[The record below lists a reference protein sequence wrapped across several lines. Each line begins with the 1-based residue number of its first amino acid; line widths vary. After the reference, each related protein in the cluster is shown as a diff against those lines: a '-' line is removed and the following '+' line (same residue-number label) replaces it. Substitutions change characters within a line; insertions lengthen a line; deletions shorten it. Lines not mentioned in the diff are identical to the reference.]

1 MVAATSV
8 SLLAPTVH
16 ATAGFV
22 QWDIIKRSQPKLGLR
37 KRAGTQ
43 QEIIDNSQARG
54 GYFATCTLGTPG
66 QHVTLQLDTGS
77 SDIWVPSSS
86 ASVCDDNA
94 CSLGSCT
101 YHDPLPRPL
110 PPLGTLR
117 HFKLILAHYTAVT
130 SGSSSTFQDI
140 DEVFEISYVD
150 GSFSKGDYF
159 TDSFT
164 IANTSVSNLTM
175 GLGSDTTIP
184 YGLLGIGYALNEAII
199 DTKESLGAAYHNLP
213 ALMMNEGII
222 ATNAYSLWLNDLDAS
237 TGSILFGGIDTEK
250 YVGDLT
256 RIPVIKNN
264 VSDQFDSFIV
274 ELTSIDAV
282 SSSGIDRL
290 TSHQDPIKVVL
301 DSGTTL
307 SYLPTDLA
315 EQVWEETGAIYSA
328 STGLALIPCR
338 MQRSTGYFNFTL
350 GGVSGPTVKIG
361 MDELVL
367 DLVVSGPAPTFT
379 SGQYAGEDACEFG
392 IQNTTGTNLLG
403 DTFLRSAY
411 VVYDLMNNEI
421 GIAQTDFNATD
432 SNIVAFANQSAV
444 IPSATLAPNVSAA
457 TATATFTEP
466 GFLAEV
472 GFSNGT
478 SGAVARG
485 PQTVFGLSTVV
496 LAMAVMGGVVVII

>member
-1 MVAATSV
+1 
-8 SLLAPTVH
+8 
-16 ATAGFV
+16 
-22 QWDIIKRSQPKLGLR
+22 
-37 KRAGTQ
+37 
-43 QEIIDNSQARG
+43 
-54 GYFATCTLGTPG
+54 
-66 QHVTLQLDTGS
+66 
-77 SDIWVPSSS
+77 
-86 ASVCDDNA
+86 
-94 CSLGSCT
+94 
-101 YHDPLPRPL
+101 
-110 PPLGTLR
+110 
-117 HFKLILAHYTAVT
+117 
-130 SGSSSTFQDI
+130 
-140 DEVFEISYVD
+140 
-150 GSFSKGDYF
+150 
-159 TDSFT
+159 
-164 IANTSVSNLTM
+164 M

-184 YGLLGIGYALNEAII
+184 YGLLGIGYSLNEAII
-199 DTKESLGAAYHNLP
+199 DTKESLSAAYHNLP

-222 ATNAYSLWLNDLDAS
+222 ATNAYSLWLNDLDAD
-237 TGSILFGGIDTEK
+237 TGSILFGGIDTQK

-274 ELTSIDAV
+274 ELTSIQAV
-282 SSSGIDRL
+282 SSSGTDQL

-307 SYLPTDLA
+307 SYLPTDIA
-315 EQVWEETGAIYSA
+315 QQIWEETGARYSG

-350 GGVSGPTVKIG
+350 GGLAGPTIKIG

-379 SGQYAGEDACEFG
+379 SGPYAGEDACEFG

-421 GIAQTDFNATD
+421 GIAQTDFNATE

-444 IPSATLAPNVSAA
+444 IPSATLAPNASAA

-472 GFSNGT
+472 GFANGT
-478 SGAVARG
+478 SGAIAMG

-496 LAMAVMGGVVVII
+496 LAMAVMGGVVVIL